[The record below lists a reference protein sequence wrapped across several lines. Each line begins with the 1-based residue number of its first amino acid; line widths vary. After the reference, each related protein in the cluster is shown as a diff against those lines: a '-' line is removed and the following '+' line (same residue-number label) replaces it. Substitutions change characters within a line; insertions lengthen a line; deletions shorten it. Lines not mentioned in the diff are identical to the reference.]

1 MKPQSYLRLA
11 AEKSGLIWNATF
23 AAELPFAVR
32 SQYGLKIVVWIAAF
46 VTRRAV
52 ADFEIDNI
60 AACTIHQLMG
70 DALRRKTRAHTRAE
84 EGFTDVGYQRRF
96 TMQNVDKFV
105 LLAMPM

>member
-70 DALRRKTRAHTRAE
+70 DALRRKTRAHARAQ
-84 EGFTDVGYQRRF
+84 D
-96 TMQNVDKFV
+96 
-105 LLAMPM
+105 LLAGIRLQDGLARDGLGQHHRQ